1 MSTAELFEY
10 ILKIIALGSAI
21 GGAWYAIYKFDSWR
35 REHQGKR
42 QAELAEETLAMFYEA
57 ADIVNAVRSPL
68 GWDAETDEVKQ
79 GASETDERYR
89 ARKSAYVVFKRLND
103 HHAQL
108 SKLYAMRYRFM
119 AVFGPERAK
128 PFTDFHNVLHE
139 IRLAGHMLAQLW
151 ARRTYANEEQAAEAE
166 KLIKTYENV
175 YWEMLP
181 EDDKIKPKVAAIIK
195 DVEATCRGIIEAKGT
210 LYGMINKK
218 II

>member
-1 MSTAELFEY
+1 MSSTELLEY
-10 ILKIIALGSAI
+10 ILKVVALCSAI

-68 GWDAETDEVKQ
+68 SWDSETDEVKQ
-79 GASETDERYR
+79 GANETNERYK

-119 AVFGPERAK
+119 AVFGQEKAR

-151 ARRTYANEEQAAEAE
+151 AQRTYASEAHAAEAAE
-166 KLIKTYENV
+166 LIKTYENV

-181 EDDKIKPKVAAIIK
+181 EDDKIKPKVAEIIK
-195 DVEATCRGIIEAKGT
+195 EIETTCRGIIEAKGT
-210 LYGMINKK
+210 LYGIINKK
-218 II
+218 VT